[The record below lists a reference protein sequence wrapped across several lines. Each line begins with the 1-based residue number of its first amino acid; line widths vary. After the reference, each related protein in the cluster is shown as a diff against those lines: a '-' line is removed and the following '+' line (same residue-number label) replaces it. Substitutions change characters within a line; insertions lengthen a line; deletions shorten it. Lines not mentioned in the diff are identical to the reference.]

1 MKNVLLSMLLLAMF
15 VIFGANNYAQ
25 TNEELKEQL
34 NELKD
39 QLTGIDE
46 RLLTMESDVAK
57 LKSIKISGY
66 VQAQF
71 EKYEANVNPKSTFF
85 MRRVRVKT
93 TYEAYDGV
101 KFVVQPD
108 FVVNAVTLKDAYV
121 VVNEPWLKT
130 FSLWAGQFNRPNYEV
145 EYSSS
150 QRETPERS
158 RMIRALYP
166 GERDLGF
173 KLEVAPEEIPVKVQL
188 ALLNGNFTGSQNK
201 DIDNFKDF
209 MARVTYSHSMPESGI
224 GIDFGAH
231 AYFGNVRATSVK
243 VANSD
248 YSSGSDVKIG
258 DGIARNW
265 FGGELQF
272 YADLLGGMSI
282 KSEFVTGTNAT
293 PAADATKSNQKKEVM
308 GYYFYLIKNIGAT
321 NQFALKYDSY
331 DPNTKLSGDDIGTKT
346 GSSSSDLSY
355 NTLTVA
361 WHNYW
366 DDNVRITFAYE
377 MPMNEKTNK
386 LSSYKE
392 DLKDNTFTLRLQ
404 AKF

>member
-1 MKNVLLSMLLLAMF
+1 MKKFFMLSLLLF
-15 VIFGANNYAQ
+15 VTLFTEEKAYSQSTDEMKDQI
-25 TNEELKEQL
+25 EELKGQL
-34 NELKD
+34 S
-39 QLTGIDE
+39 GIDE
-46 RLLTMESDVAK
+46 RLLTAESDLAK
-57 LKSIKISGY
+57 LRSIKISGY

-71 EKYEANVNPKSTFF
+71 DKYEANVYPKSTFF
-85 MRRVRVKT
+85 MRRVRIKT
-93 TYEAYDGV
+93 TYEAADGV

-166 GERDLGF
+166 GEREVGL
-173 KLEVAPEEIPVKVQL
+173 KLEANPDEIPLKVQL
-188 ALLNGNFTGSQNK
+188 ALLNGNFTGTQNK
-201 DIDNFKDF
+201 DIDNFKDV
-209 MARVTYSHSMPESGI
+209 MARVTYSHNIPESGI

-231 AYFGNVRATSVK
+231 AYFGSIRAASTK
-243 VANSD
+243 VLNGEYANE
-248 YSSGSDVKIG
+248 GDVKIG
-258 DGIARNW
+258 DAISRSW
-265 FGGELQF
+265 FGGEFQLF
-272 YADLLGGMSI
+272 ADILGGMSLKGEYI
-282 KSEFVTGTNAT
+282 TGTNAA
-293 PAADATKSNQKKEVM
+293 PASDPTKANQKKGIM
-308 GYYFYLIKNIGAT
+308 GYYVYLIKNIGAY

-331 DPNTKLSGDDIGTKT
+331 DPNTKLSGDDIGAKV
-346 GSSSSDLSY
+346 GSSSADIAY

-377 MPMNEKTNK
+377 IRMNEKTNK
-386 LSSYKE
+386 LSGYKE
-392 DLKDNTFTLRLQ
+392 DLKDNTLTIRFQT
-404 AKF
+404 KF